1 MTQTTSETEQD
12 TNSQIPMSGELLR
25 KVIHI
30 CSLIIPIGYAYLN
43 YSTTGLILISFT
55 LFALFVD
62 YGRYYI
68 KWLDKLVTRLFGSIL
83 REHERDNSRKLLS
96 GGSYVLIS
104 ACLCV
109 LIFPKVIAITAFSIL
124 IISDTASALFGRRF
138 GKRHFLDKSLEG
150 TLAFILSAWIVVI
163 FTPKVHGY
171 LSEYVIGF
179 SAAFIGGI
187 VEAMSVRLRLDDNFS
202 VPLSIGVIMWISYYM
217 ISLIS
222 PSMFEPLYRSLV
234 R

>member
-1 MTQTTSETEQD
+1 MT
-12 TNSQIPMSGELLR
+12 GELLR
-25 KVIHI
+25 KMIHI
-30 CSLIIPIGYAYLN
+30 CSLIIPIGYAYLS
-43 YSTTGLILISFT
+43 YSTTEWILISFT

-68 KWLDKLVTRLFGSIL
+68 KWLDKLVTKVFGNIL

-109 LIFPKVIAITAFSIL
+109 LIFPKVVAITAFSIL
-124 IISDTASALFGRRF
+124 IISDTSSALYGRRF
-138 GKRHFLDKSLEG
+138 GKHHFLDKSLEG
-150 TLAFILSAWIVVI
+150 TLAFIVSAFMVVI
-163 FTPKVHGY
+163 FTPKVTGIWE
-171 LSEYVIGF
+171 EYMIGF
-179 SAAFIGGI
+179 IAAFCGGI

-202 VPLSIGVIMWISYYM
+202 VPLSIGLIMWAGYYLM
-217 ISLIS
+217 KLIE
-222 PSMFEPLYRSLV
+222 PSVFDSVYHGLV